1 MKFDFNNENF
11 FFNHVKGALCSLG
24 DFNLSFSHSLSPT
37 LSVSLSPSLSI
48 SLSVSLPLSLPLSM
62 SLSPTFCLPLSSL
75 CLSLPSQSSSLSLS
89 PPLTLSLFL
98 SLPTLPL
105 SISLFPPPP
114 LSHSMYLAFSLSH
127 PLRVNSRVIRA
138 VGGWEGWRRQGEEGR
153 REEEGNKEPS
163 GQAEVWEQ
171 DDTAARRTLTRGG
184 TPGAP
189 PPRTDMWRRAEV
201 TATCWLCSLVGL
213 EEEEGWR
220 RSQQC
225 SWKKSRGGDLPQPR
239 EKERC
244 LPPSVTEEAH
254 TSSGERGRAGDG
266 RLMETLRRGRWRTQA
281 VRSSLL
287 LCLLTGEFSVRSV
300 WTAHVHY
307 LPHRHVLLLM
317 WLMQPQ
323 GSVCVCG
330 GGGE

>member
-1 MKFDFNNENF
+1 MKTF
-11 FFNHVKGALCSLG
+11 FLIMSKVHYVVWGILICLSLI
-24 DFNLSFSHSLSPT
+24 LSPPLSLSLSPPPC
-37 LSVSLSPSLSI
+37 LSLFLSLSPSLS
-48 SLSVSLPLSLPLSM
+48 P
-62 SLSPTFCLPLSSL
+62 SL
-75 CLSLPSQSSSLSLS
+75 CLSLPLSVSPSPLYASLSPPSLPLYLCLPHSLSLS
-89 PPLTLSLFL
+89 FCLSPLFLCLSL
-98 SLPTLPL
+98 S
-105 SISLFPPPP
+105 SPPP

-138 VGGWEGWRRQGEEGR
+138 VGGWEGRRRQGEEGR

-201 TATCWLCSLVGL
+201 TATCWRCSLVGL
-213 EEEEGWR
+213 EEEGWR

-307 LPHRHVLLLM
+307 LHHRHVLLLM

-323 GSVCVCG
+323 GSVCVG
-330 GGGE
+330 GSNPQKSQETP